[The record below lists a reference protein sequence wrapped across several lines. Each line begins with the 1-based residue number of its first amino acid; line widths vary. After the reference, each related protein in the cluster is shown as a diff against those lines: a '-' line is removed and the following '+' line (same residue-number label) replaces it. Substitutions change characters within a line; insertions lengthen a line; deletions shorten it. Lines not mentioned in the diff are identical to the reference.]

1 MQENDNREGTS
12 QPGSPEKIYEWE
24 VAQIGDA
31 SPPFVYPVTAEN
43 IADYC
48 RAVQYENPIY
58 TNEGA
63 AKEAGHEGIL
73 APPTM
78 IYTYAPQRR
87 VDVVAA
93 RGYVAPE
100 QSLAAPRS
108 TPFVATEVRFQGAS
122 VVPGDTVTS
131 VTWVADKFQ
140 RRDNKFI
147 TFRVTAH
154 NQRNELIVEYD
165 YVCLW
170 ESPTRKAPPG
180 S

>member
-1 MQENDNREGTS
+1 MQTSGENTS
-12 QPGSPEKIYEWE
+12 QSGAPEKIYEWD

-31 SPPFVYPVTAEN
+31 SPPFVYVVSAEN

-58 TNEGA
+58 TSDGA
-63 AKEAGHEGIL
+63 AREAGYAGIV

-93 RGYVAPE
+93 REYVAPE
-100 QSLAAPRS
+100 QSQTAPRS

-122 VVPGDTVTS
+122 VVPGDTITS

-154 NQRNELIVEYD
+154 NQRNELVVEYD

-170 ESPTRKAPPG
+170 ESPVRKAPPD

>member
-1 MQENDNREGTS
+1 MTV
-12 QPGSPEKIYEWE
+12 QPERIYEWD
-24 VAQIGDA
+24 VARIGDEA
-31 SPPFVYPVTAEN
+31 PAYVYEVTREN

-48 RAVQYENPIY
+48 RAVRYENPIY
-58 TNEGA
+58 TSDGA
-63 AKEAGHEGIL
+63 AREAGYAGIF

-93 RGYVAPE
+93 RKYVAPE
-100 QSLAAPRS
+100 QSQTAPRS

-122 VVPGDTVTS
+122 VVPGDTITS

-154 NQRNELIVEYD
+154 NQRNELVVEYD

-170 ESPTRKAPPG
+170 ESPVRKAPPD

>member
-1 MQENDNREGTS
+1 MQDDSSNTS
-12 QPGSPEKIYEWE
+12 QPDSPEKIYEWDA
-24 VAQIGDA
+24 AQIGDA
-31 SPPFVYPVTAEN
+31 SPPFVYEVSVEN

-63 AKEAGHEGIL
+63 AREAGYSGIF
-73 APPTM
+73 APATM

-87 VDVVAA
+87 VDVVDA

-100 QSLAAPRS
+100 QSQAAPRS

-122 VVPGDTVTS
+122 VAPGDTITS
-131 VTWVADKFQ
+131 ITRVADKFQ

-154 NQRNELIVEYD
+154 NQRNELVVEYD

>member
-1 MQENDNREGTS
+1 MQDNS
-12 QPGSPEKIYEWE
+12 QDKSQSGSPEKIYEWD

-31 SPPFVYPVTAEN
+31 APPFVYSVTAES

-63 AKEAGHEGIL
+63 AREAGYAGIF
-73 APPTM
+73 APATM

-87 VDVVAA
+87 VDVVAT

-100 QSLAAPRS
+100 QSQTAPRS

-131 VTWVADKFQ
+131 VTRVADKFQ
-140 RRDNKFI
+140 RKDNKFI

-154 NQRNELIVEYD
+154 NQRNELVVEYD
-165 YVCLW
+165 YICLW

>member
-1 MQENDNREGTS
+1 MQDDISNTS
-12 QPGSPEKIYEWE
+12 QPGSPEKIYEWD

-31 SPPFVYPVTAEN
+31 SPPFVYEVSVEN

-63 AKEAGHEGIL
+63 AREAGYPGIF
-73 APPTM
+73 APATM

-87 VDVVAA
+87 VDVVDA

-100 QSLAAPRS
+100 QSQAAPRS
-108 TPFVATEVRFQGAS
+108 TPFVATEVRFQGSS
-122 VVPGDTVTS
+122 VVPGDTITS
-131 VTWVADKFQ
+131 ITTVADKFQ

-154 NQRNELIVEYD
+154 NQRNELVVEYD
-165 YVCLW
+165 YICLW
-170 ESPTRKAPPG
+170 ESPTRKSPPG

>member
-1 MQENDNREGTS
+1 MPGEDVNSDQSDVQES
-12 QPGSPEKIYEWE
+12 IYEWD
-24 VAQIGDA
+24 VAQVGDA
-31 SPPFVYPVTAEN
+31 SPPFVYDMTAEG
-43 IADYC
+43 IFDYC
-48 RAVQYENPIY
+48 KAVQYENPIY
-58 TNEGA
+58 TSEA
-63 AKEAGHEGIL
+63 AAREAGYAGIF

-100 QSLAAPRS
+100 QSQTSPRS
-108 TPFVATEVRFQGAS
+108 TPFVDTEVRFQGAS
-122 VVPGDTVTS
+122 VAPGDTITS
-131 VTWVADKFQ
+131 VTRVADKFE
-140 RRDNKFI
+140 RRDNRFI

-154 NQRNELIVEYD
+154 NQRHELVVEYD

-170 ESPTRKAPPG
+170 ESPTRKSPPG

>member
-1 MQENDNREGTS
+1 MQDNS
-12 QPGSPEKIYEWE
+12 QDTFQSGIPEKIYEWD
-24 VAQIGDA
+24 VAQAGDA
-31 SPPFVYPVTAEN
+31 APPFVYEVTTEN

-63 AKEAGHEGIL
+63 AREAGYAGIF

-87 VDVVAA
+87 IDVVAA

-100 QSLAAPRS
+100 QSQTAPRS
-108 TPFVATEVRFQGAS
+108 TPFVATEVHFQGAP
-122 VVPGDTVTS
+122 VVPGDTITS

-154 NQRNELIVEYD
+154 NQRSELVVEYD

-170 ESPTRKAPPG
+170 ESPTRKAPPT